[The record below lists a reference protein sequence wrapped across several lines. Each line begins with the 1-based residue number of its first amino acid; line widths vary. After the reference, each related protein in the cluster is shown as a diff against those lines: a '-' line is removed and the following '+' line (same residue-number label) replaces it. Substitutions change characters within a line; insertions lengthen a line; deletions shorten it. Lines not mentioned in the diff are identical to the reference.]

1 MFKGFN
7 LNVPENHFENWVARG
22 NSSHDENK
30 SNVQAGFADFFDN
43 DGILSATKIGNNWF
57 PKVHADIFISHSRK
71 DSQIAV
77 GLAGWLE
84 AEFGLT
90 SFIDSTV
97 WGYSDNLLKK
107 FDNIY
112 CRDGDTGPYDY
123 DTRNKT
129 TTHVNIMLA
138 SALNNMIDRT
148 ECVFFL
154 NTPSS
159 LSCQGY
165 TEKNA
170 TVSPWIFSEITMTR
184 LIERKINRI
193 TTHKRK
199 AEASMEVLAEDIKIK
214 YDLSLNHLI
223 SLDSSML
230 DRWERSN
237 HKRGSDSLDS
247 LYQITA

>member
-7 LNVPENHFENWVARG
+7 LNVPEIYFEKWMARG
-22 NSSHDENK
+22 NLRHDANK
-30 SNVQAGFADFFDN
+30 LKVQASFDDFFDS
-43 DGILSATKIGNNWF
+43 DGILSATKIGDNWF
-57 PKVHADIFISHSRK
+57 PKVDADIFISHSHK
-71 DSQIAV
+71 DSKIAI

-84 AEFGLT
+84 EEFGLT

-107 FDNIY
+107 FDNLY

-138 SALNNMIDRT
+138 SALNNMLDRT

-159 LSCQGY
+159 ISCKGY
-165 TEKNA
+165 AEQNA
-170 TVSPWIFSEITMTR
+170 TESPWIFSEIAMTR
-184 LIERKINRI
+184 MIGRKINRA
-193 TTHKRK
+193 TAYKRK
-199 AEASMEVLAEDIKIK
+199 TEASMEVFAEDMKIK

-230 DRWERSN
+230 NRWVLSDHRQ
-237 HKRGSDSLDS
+237 GSDSLDS
-247 LYQITA
+247 LYEIAK